1 MEQTFWQAHGDEVSA
16 LITVALAVLL
26 ALVVDRLVIGRAS
39 RLAERV
45 GAAQSREA
53 QTRLSVV
60 RRLVFLT
67 IIAIGVALALSQ
79 FTQIKRLATG
89 VLASTAVLSLIIGFA
104 AQQALSN
111 VVAGIL
117 LAITQPLRIGDLV
130 ELEQGSG
137 RVRDITL
144 TFTSIGFDDG
154 RVLVVPNQKL
164 MTDPLFNHSMNGTT
178 ERPVASQVLPPGRPG
193 GEPAAPG

>member
-1 MEQTFWQAHGDEVSA
+1 MEQTFWQEHGDEVSA
-16 LITVALAVLL
+16 LITVVLAVLFALAV
-26 ALVVDRLVIGRAS
+26 DRFVIGRAS
-39 RLAERV
+39 RLAERM
-45 GAAQSREA
+45 GTGQSREA

-67 IIAIGVALALSQ
+67 IIAIGLALALSQ

-89 VLASTAVLSLIIGFA
+89 MLASTAVLSLIIGFA

-130 ELEQGSG
+130 ELEQGTG

-144 TFTSIGFDDG
+144 TFTSIAFDDG

-164 MTDPLFNHSMNGTT
+164 MTDVLINHSLDGTS
-178 ERPVASQVLPPGRPG
+178 ERPAPSQLIHPPTAG
-193 GEPAAPG
+193 GEPETAG

>member
-1 MEQTFWQAHGDEVSA
+1 MDQTFWQAHGDEISA
-16 LITVALAVLL
+16 VITVVLTVL
-26 ALVVDRLVIGRAS
+26 FAIFVDRWIIGRGS
-39 RLAERV
+39 VLAKRV
-45 GAAQSREA
+45 GAGQSREA
-53 QTRLSVV
+53 QTRLRVI
-60 RRLVFLT
+60 RRLVFVA

-111 VVAGIL
+111 VVAGLL

-130 ELEQGSG
+130 ELEDGAG

-144 TFTSIGFDDG
+144 TFTSIAFDDG

-164 MTDPLFNHSMNGTT
+164 MTDPLINHSIDGTT
-178 ERPVASQVLPPGRPG
+178 ERPVPAQGSLPQPPTEGSEGPR
-193 GEPAAPG
+193 